1 MIKSAPQLR
10 FKEFS
15 GNWLKE
21 SFGTLAVFKNGLN
34 FDNVSKG
41 KGLKIVGVADF
52 KDHFSISYDS
62 LDTVNVDLK
71 NKQEYLLDNGDILFV
86 RSNGNKSLIGRALYI
101 ENLREEVSFS
111 GFTIRAR
118 FNSTKTIL
126 PAFYAHYFRSNVPRQ
141 QFLLLGGGTN
151 ISNLNQE
158 ILGGLVL
165 PTPSVKEQQKITSF
179 LSSVDTKIQQLTKKK
194 NLLEE
199 YKKGVMQKIFKQEI
213 RFKDQE
219 GKSFPEWGNKKLNEY
234 LYEAKTRNFDMSFD
248 RQNVLSVSGEHGIVN
263 QIEHLGRSYAGESVA
278 NYHVV
283 QTGDI
288 VYTKSPL
295 KANPYGIIK
304 VNKGKPGI
312 VSTLYAVYRCKP
324 NINGKFLDYYFQIV
338 TNTNN
343 YLKPLVHKGAKNDMK
358 VNNAHV
364 LTNVVKMPSLAEQE
378 KIVAFFEGLDAKIKQ
393 VTIQLDKTKDFKKGL
408 LQQMFV

>member
-1 MIKSAPQLR
+1 MKKVANIR

-15 GNWLKE
+15 SALAFE
-21 SFGTLAVFKNGLN
+21 SFGELAKRSKAKYDPSSDKQNLPCIELENLSQQTGILLGTFSSKDQKSIKNRFEKGEVLFGKLRPYLKKFLIAP
-34 FDNVSKG
+34 FDGVCSSEIWVLKG
-41 KGLKIVGVADF
+41 KKVSNEYLYWLIQTPKF
-52 KDHFSISYDS
+52 SYDIN
-62 LDTVNVDLK
+62 LT
-71 NKQEYLLDNGDILFV
+71 
-86 RSNGNKSLIGRALYI
+86 IGSKMPRAEWDYI
-101 ENLREEVSFS
+101 S
-111 GFTIRAR
+111 TIP
-118 FNSTKTIL
+118 F
-126 PAFYAHYFRSNVPRQ
+126 HYP
-141 QFLLLGGGTN
+141 
-151 ISNLNQE
+151 IE
-158 ILGGLVL
+158 
-165 PTPSVKEQQKITSF
+165 PKEQQKITSF
-179 LSSVDTKIQQLTKKK
+179 LSSIDSKIQQLTKKK
-194 NLLEE
+194 ELLER
-199 YKKGVMQKIFKQEI
+199 YKKGVMQKLFKQET
-213 RFKDQE
+213 RFKDE
-219 GKSFPEWGNKKLNEY
+219 GGKSFPKWENKKLNQY

-248 RQNVLSVSGEHGIVN
+248 KEAVLSVSGELGIVN

-295 KANPYGIIK
+295 KASPYGIIK
-304 VNKGKPGI
+304 VNNGKPGI

-324 NINGKFLDYYFQIV
+324 NINGKFLDYYFQID

-378 KIVAFFEGLDAKIKQ
+378 KIVVFFEGLDAKIKQ